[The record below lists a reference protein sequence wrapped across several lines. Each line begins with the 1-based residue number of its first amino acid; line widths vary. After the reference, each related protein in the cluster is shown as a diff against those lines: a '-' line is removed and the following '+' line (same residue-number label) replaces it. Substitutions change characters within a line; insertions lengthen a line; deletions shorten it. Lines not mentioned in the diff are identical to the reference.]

1 MIAAYPPG
9 PRGSLLLG
17 SADAFRRDRLGF
29 LRQCAAYGDVA
40 HFRLINRHAYLFTHP
55 DLIHAVLVDQHD
67 AFHKSRLL
75 KENTRQSIGEG
86 SLVIEGEAWKQRR
99 KLIQPAFHHK
109 RIESYAAT
117 FVQHTRRMLD
127 AWPVG
132 ETRDVAPEMT
142 RLTLGIAAK
151 TLFNAELSDTADEL
165 GTAITVGLNNLSSR
179 LSRPLL
185 ARLGWLPRN
194 RAAMAQA
201 AKLDA
206 VINGLIAQRRASNED
221 TGDVMS
227 MLLAARDEE
236 GHTLTDKQ
244 IHDEALTLFI
254 AGHETTA
261 NALTWALYLLA
272 QHPDAEARL
281 IDEVRGVLGARAA
294 TAADL
299 AQMPYTEQV
308 IKETMR
314 LYPPAWIVPRVAI
327 REVQIGAARLRPG
340 DAAMTSPYITHRDP
354 RWYADPE
361 RFAPERFTP
370 EGEKALPRYAYFP
383 FGGGPRICVGNQ
395 FAMMEARLVLATLY
409 QQRRL
414 ALLPDQTITPNPLI
428 TLRPNGAILM
438 RGVI

>member
-1 MIAAYPPG
+1 
-9 PRGSLLLG
+9 
-17 SADAFRRDRLGF
+17 
-29 LRQCAAYGDVA
+29 
-40 HFRLINRHAYLFTHP
+40 
-55 DLIHAVLVDQHD
+55 
-67 AFHKSRLL
+67 
-75 KENTRQSIGEG
+75 
-86 SLVIEGEAWKQRR
+86 
-99 KLIQPAFHHK
+99 
-109 RIESYAAT
+109 
-117 FVQHTRRMLD
+117 
-127 AWPVG
+127 
-132 ETRDVAPEMT
+132 
-142 RLTLGIAAK
+142 
-151 TLFNAELSDTADEL
+151 
-165 GTAITVGLNNLSSR
+165 
-179 LSRPLL
+179 
-185 ARLGWLPRN
+185 
-194 RAAMAQA
+194 
-201 AKLDA
+201 
-206 VINGLIAQRRASNED
+206 
-221 TGDVMS
+221 
-227 MLLAARDEE
+227 
-236 GHTLTDKQ
+236 
-244 IHDEALTLFI
+244 
-254 AGHETTA
+254 
-261 NALTWALYLLA
+261 
-272 QHPDAEARL
+272 
-281 IDEVRGVLGARAA
+281 VRGVLGARAA